1 MENKNNIVKETE
13 TAKVNNTKT
22 VWVVSRD
29 GIRMTK
35 EEWLDMIRSERDI

>member
-13 TAKVNNTKT
+13 TAKVKNTKT

-35 EEWLDMIRSERDI
+35 EEWLDMIRSERGI